1 MAYEGTF
8 VLASKMKGA
17 GTRHDPGS
25 TSKGRWGR
33 GVNHQPELCQASPEP
48 VFRIRRTSFV
58 QDHPD
63 QYAHRVR
70 PSGFEPETCGEDS
83 EEAHD
88 QEELG

>member
-17 GTRHDPGS
+17 RRRGTTLARRARAGGAEVS
-25 TSKGRWGR
+25 IIE
-33 GVNHQPELCQASPEP
+33 PELCQASPEP

-63 QYAHRVR
+63 QSRASSA
-70 PSGFEPETCGEDS
+70 P
-83 EEAHD
+83 
-88 QEELG
+88 LGI